1 MARYQEL
8 AEALKQALGDNN
20 DDLANSIRGEMDELR
35 AQSLAAGSVNSA
47 GINAA
52 QGGVVIPGRSP
63 PPRPLPP
70 VVSPPPPT
78 PMGAPPPRPA
88 PPAPLTMYP
97 HQWAAAGFPMSAAG
111 PVLAPMARMVPP
123 PQAQGPPI
131 HGPPPPPVPA
141 FGGRGDMPA
150 DQGSLDRARAANE
163 TAARLQREQT
173 AAVAASAQKLVDES
187 RERVARKKAEEEVTQ
202 RQREQA
208 EALAR
213 SSSGLGRFSGAV
225 GDVFKGANDMR
236 AAFNMTVGSMRGL
249 VVAASP
255 TAMGTFDKSLTLASA
270 HVGTYL
276 LPAINNLSYGLQN
289 FSRWMD
295 MVPKEVRTGAQGIIG
310 HVASS
315 PLEQAES
322 SSGLQWK
329 IARWVGS
336 ALVGSE
342 AAAVKEREGRDRLTA
357 LGSTRGGQ
365 TWAGQAAL
373 WALGSGKPKAP
384 LEIDYAGLPRPQ
396 MMGYEQYGQS
406 LQMAAI
412 QQSPMDARILE
423 KQLANLDVLGGLLKD
438 IEASTRYLRNSFP
451 AWR

>member
-1 MARYQEL
+1 MARQDDL
-8 AEALKQALGDNN
+8 AQALKQALADNN
-20 DDLANSIRGEMDELR
+20 DALATSIRAEMDELHGTVSEETPAFR
-35 AQSLAAGSVNSA
+35 PPAV
-47 GINAA
+47 
-52 QGGVVIPGRSP
+52 P
-63 PPRPLPP
+63 PPSMGPRPP
-70 VVSPPPPT
+70 
-78 PMGAPPPRPA
+78 APPPAVPLA
-88 PPAPLTMYP
+88 GPLTMYP

-111 PVLAPMARMVPP
+111 PVLAPMAKMVLP

-131 HGPPPPPVPA
+131 HGPPAPPVPA
-141 FGGRGDMPA
+141 FGGRGPDA
-150 DQGSLDRARAANE
+150 VDQGSLDQARAANE

-187 RERVARKKAEEEVTQ
+187 RERVARKKAEEEVTK

-276 LPAINNLSYGLQN
+276 LPAINSLSYSLQHFSRVMDAVPGGAQKGAQN
-289 FSRWMD
+289 FLQGTIERAGADPFSRALD
-295 MVPKEVRTGAQGIIG
+295 AGGAGSWIRK
-310 HVASS
+310 
-315 PLEQAES
+315 
-322 SSGLQWK
+322 K
-329 IARWVGS
+329 I
-336 ALVGSE
+336 
-342 AAAVKEREGRDRLTA
+342 
-357 LGSTRGGQ
+357 GSTMAGGDDEYEKRMAGARMGFEHAAQTRLGQ
-365 TWAGQAAL
+365 TWLGKGAIWAGRTAAGL
-373 WALGSGKPKAP
+373 DTKKP
-384 LEIDYAGLPRPQ
+384 LEIDYAGMPKPQ

-406 LQMAAI
+406 LQMAAL
-412 QQSPMDARILE
+412 QQSPLDAKILE
-423 KQLANLDVLGGLLKD
+423 KQLANLDAMGGLLKD
-438 IEASTRYLRNSFP
+438 IEASTRYLRNAFP